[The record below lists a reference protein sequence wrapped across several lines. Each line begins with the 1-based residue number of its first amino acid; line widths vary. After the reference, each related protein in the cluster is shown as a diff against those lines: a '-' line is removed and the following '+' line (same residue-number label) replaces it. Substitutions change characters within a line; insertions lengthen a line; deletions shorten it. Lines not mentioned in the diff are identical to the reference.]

1 VGPFLIGGSIEIENL
16 KLLVRFIVMN
26 FIHYLKYVSEQSIRQ
41 KRLLQ
46 KSQMDTLPYPSH
58 QGRGL
63 FINPL
68 PWWERAR
75 VRE

>member
-1 VGPFLIGGSIEIENL
+1 VSPIAKRAVINIRVDEVFCIEIGL
-16 KLLVRFIVMN
+16 IFHFMPSTDQFIS
-26 FIHYLKYVSEQSIRQ
+26 YDLS
-41 KRLLQ
+41 LLQ
-46 KSQMDTLPYPSH
+46 KSQMGTLPNPSH

-75 VRE
+75 VRG